1 MLHLCLHF
9 FVALVW
15 HYKLHLFLFSLTLS
29 KSIVFWRFFAHRYWS
44 KFATKLQ
51 QHCAPLLTT
60 VLSLPWET
68 KVRNISQFAH
78 DSSNASFKSHDSY
91 GETHHSKCSK
101 CLPLALKHALKQ
113 SHHWSITLSMKLCW
127 LLTIFQSDAIS
138 AHWRPSLITDKLVP
152 AYRFQL
158 ASPGFR
164 ILCGFHAARG
174 ESEWCTLLWCLA
186 AQTVAAIHLL
196 SCWWLTFQC
205 TMRAQEHRAAVTQD
219 SGLHSHHTWDLQ
231 QTTPQSSRLQDMDSH
246 SGIHLSETTRDVKLR
261 WLSCGY

>member
-1 MLHLCLHF
+1 MFKVFASGFETRIKTITPLIDHF
-9 FVALVW
+9 INEA
-15 HYKLHLFLFSLTLS
+15 
-29 KSIVFWRFFAHRYWS
+29 
-44 KFATKLQ
+44 
-51 QHCAPLLTT
+51 
-60 VLSLPWET
+60 
-68 KVRNISQFAH
+68 
-78 DSSNASFKSHDSY
+78 
-91 GETHHSKCSK
+91 
-101 CLPLALKHALKQ
+101 
-113 SHHWSITLSMKLCW
+113 
-127 LLTIFQSDAIS
+127 LTIFQSDAIS

-205 TMRAQEHRAAVTQD
+205 TTRAQEHRAAVTQD

-246 SGIHLSETTRDVKLR
+246 SGIHLSETTRDVKHR
-261 WLSCGY
+261 WLSCGYKQNDILYFTR

>member
-1 MLHLCLHF
+1 MLN
-9 FVALVW
+9 
-15 HYKLHLFLFSLTLS
+15 KLHLFLFSLTLS

-60 VLSLPWET
+60 VLSLAWET

-91 GETHHSKCSK
+91 AETHHSKCSK

-113 SHHWSITLSMKLCW
+113 SHHWSITLSTKLCW

-138 AHWRPSLITDKLVP
+138 AHWRPSLISDKLVP

-174 ESEWCTLLWCLA
+174 KSEWCILLWCLA
-186 AQTVAAIHLL
+186 AQTVAAKLL
-196 SCWWLTFQC
+196 
-205 TMRAQEHRAAVTQD
+205 
-219 SGLHSHHTWDLQ
+219 
-231 QTTPQSSRLQDMDSH
+231 
-246 SGIHLSETTRDVKLR
+246 VKLLVTYFPVHHACTR
-261 WLSCGY
+261 APSCCDTRLWTSQSLYMRPPTDHTSIL